1 MKIEKITRFNI
12 ENIMFLLGLF
22 LFSCLIIKW
31 NFSLSQDSLHSVQL
45 PNIYSVKILQEFPHY
60 HIPENHIFSENDSS
74 YKYNKNPFTQGLMF
88 LNSTIL
94 IESAGLIEGSFIKLI
109 EFPSMK
115 NLQHKILP
123 KRNWGEGI
131 ATLNGHIY
139 QLTWTSRVM
148 FGYSLDLSVV
158 KRYSIP
164 LTGWGLTSDNESRI
178 WATSGSDQLFELNV
192 PDFDSSDNKV
202 TIKKV
207 IMLRCLGKPMH
218 FVNEMEYI
226 PETKTIWGNIFQ
238 SQMIVEFS
246 PETGECISI
255 ANLKSIYD
263 PSKSTLLE
271 HFDILND
278 VLNGIAY
285 HPSYQE
291 KKISNLNGPV
301 LFVTGKRWPR
311 IYKIEL
317 TKIPIRARKNEQINE
332 SGDFDKYFEFYS
344 SSIENPSSISNEKF
358 EM

>member
-1 MKIEKITRFNI
+1 
-12 ENIMFLLGLF
+12 MFLVGLF

-31 NFSLSQDSLHSVQL
+31 NFSLSYDSTPIDQL

-60 HIPENHIFSENDSS
+60 HLPGNYKDFSEDDSS

-94 IESAGLIEGSFIKLI
+94 IESTGLFEGSFIKLI

-115 NLQHKILP
+115 NLRHKTLA

-139 QLTWTSRVM
+139 QLTWTSRIIY
-148 FGYSLDLSVV
+148 GYSLDLSVE

-164 LTGWGLTSDNESRI
+164 LIGWGLTSDNESRI
-178 WATSGSDQLFELNV
+178 WATSGSDELFELNV

-207 IMLRCLGKPMH
+207 VKLSCLGKPMH

-238 SQMIVEFS
+238 SQMIVEFN
-246 PETGECISI
+246 PETGKCVSL

-263 PSKSTLLE
+263 PSKSALFE
-271 HFDILND
+271 HFDLLND

-285 HPSYQE
+285 HPSFQE
-291 KKISNLNGPV
+291 KKISSLNGPV

-311 IYKIEL
+311 LYKIEL
-317 TKIPIRARKNEQINE
+317 TKIPIRTRKDHPINK
-332 SGDFDKYFEFYS
+332 SGDFEKYFEFYS
-344 SSIENPSSISNEKF
+344 SSIETPSSISNDKF